1 MERRKEERIA
11 IDTLTVEGL
20 CCGLEELTGGVARS
34 ICRLTLNGILEQD
47 KSKSERE
54 NAYLWMINNYDIIN
68 GTIELTQHISEI
80 LTNMLINYEV
90 EIYRH
95 GAGKDA
101 DAARKDDLTYTDKAG
116 ENCNTKNLY

>member
-20 CCGLEELTGGVARS
+20 CCGLEELTRGILNGM
-34 ICRLTLNGILEQD
+34 CGYTLNGIFEID

-54 NAYLWMINNYDIIN
+54 NAYLWMIDNYDTIN
-68 GTIELTQHISEI
+68 GTIALTRYISEI

-101 DAARKDDLTYTDKAG
+101 DTAG
-116 ENCNTKNLY
+116 

>member
-20 CCGLEELTGGVARS
+20 CCGLEDLTKG
-34 ICRLTLNGILEQD
+34 ILNGMCGYTLDGIFEID

-80 LTNMLINYEV
+80 LTNMFINYEV

-95 GAGKDA
+95 GAGKEN
-101 DAARKDDLTYTDKAG
+101 DAAKSSNKGA
-116 ENCNTKNLY
+116 E